1 MELMSRR
8 VAVVFATLV
17 ACAGLAGCRKVMGA
31 WCGPIGPAPV
41 AEAAVLVHDMEKA
54 AAEEL
59 VEAEEEEEEEAA
71 AAAVAWSYRPAAAAP
86 QLVDTAEGWAQ
97 IGGGP
102 GTTLLSG
109 RVAATELKLRR
120 MAGASETVV
129 VVCKMMEGLFGPIGP
144 AHLETAA
151 PVDDG
156 EEAEDLETAAPV
168 EEEGV
173 LFRECR

>member
-1 MELMSRR
+1 M
-8 VAVVFATLV
+8 
-17 ACAGLAGCRKVMGA
+17 
-31 WCGPIGPAPV
+31 
-41 AEAAVLVHDMEKA
+41 
-54 AAEEL
+54 
-59 VEAEEEEEEEAA
+59 
-71 AAAVAWSYRPAAAAP
+71 
-86 QLVDTAEGWAQ
+86 
-97 IGGGP
+97 
-102 GTTLLSG
+102 
-109 RVAATELKLRR
+109 AATELKLRR